1 MTKPPYVTFA
11 SAYIRHEAESYPPYL
26 RGIILSVLDLSG
38 AEQASAL
45 VHIWEP
51 YRKPL

>member
-1 MTKPPYVTFA
+1 MKPKHISYA
-11 SAYIRHEAESYPPYL
+11 AAYIRHVADFYPAYL
-26 RGIILSVLDLSG
+26 RHIILSVLDLSG